1 MHPKISVI
9 ALHLSVYYQI
19 MPNISQ
25 ITPALLGFAIV
36 AIAIAIILTNN
47 YQFIKNYKFIKNYIF
62 KKPVVLSLIFISSGF
77 IFQIVYSNRVSIQRF
92 SDNYKNLLSL
102 PISIISTILAL
113 FLGNTL
119 LRKIAEQ
126 KEKKEIAILFENTID
141 THIKIIGFIDCYLKP
156 SGLYSNDFQK
166 VETLKKFID
175 IYLSQLKDDVYY
187 ETTFKRVGIYN
198 KNEIDFISL
207 YSIEKQFFISYLKR
221 FLVRLDNW
229 IDALKNNQ
237 HNQVILNNNKDDL
250 SLMLEI
256 TIFSSLK
263 TKFFATLCLL
273 IFSVYSNSEK
283 QSLYQKDLQ
292 DISDSFS
299 NLIQKKTLPSVD
311 FVVNRNRYL
320 DELEVMKS
328 KIENFP
334 ETLKEDIKSKL
345 SFMSTVEVSDVDT

>member
-1 MHPKISVI
+1 MHPKISAI

-19 MPNISQ
+19 MQNISQ
-25 ITPALLGFAIV
+25 ITPALLGFATT
-36 AIAIAIILTNN
+36 AIAMILTNN
-47 YQFIKNYKFIKNYIF
+47 YFIKNYIF
-62 KKPVVLSLIFISSGF
+62 KKPVVFSLIFISSGF
-77 IFQIVYSNRVSIQRF
+77 IFQIVYSNRGSIQDF
-92 SDNYKNLLSL
+92 SEHYKNLLSL
-102 PISIISTILAL
+102 PPISIISTILAL

-156 SGLYSNDFQK
+156 SELYSNDFQK
-166 VETLKKFID
+166 VENLKKFID
-175 IYLSQLKDDVYY
+175 IYLSSLKDDVYY
-187 ETTFKRVGIYN
+187 ETTFKKVGIYN
-198 KNEIDFISL
+198 ENEIDFISL
-207 YSIEKQFFISYLKR
+207 YSTEKQLFIIYLKR
-221 FLVRLDNW
+221 FLIRLDNW
-229 IDALKNNQ
+229 INALKNNQ

-250 SLMLEI
+250 SLILEI

-283 QSLYQKDLQ
+283 QSSYQKHLQ

-320 DELEVMKS
+320 DELEEIKL

>member
-1 MHPKISVI
+1 
-9 ALHLSVYYQI
+9 

-25 ITPALLGFAIV
+25 ITPALIGFATV
-36 AIAIAIILTNN
+36 AIAIILTN
-47 YQFIKNYKFIKNYIF
+47 NYKFIKNYIF

-77 IFQIVYSNRVSIQRF
+77 IFQLLYSNRESIQIF

-102 PISIISTILAL
+102 PPISIISTILAV

-141 THIKIIGFIDCYLKP
+141 THIKIIRFIDIYLKP
-156 SGLYSNDFQK
+156 SELYSNDFQK
-166 VETLKKFID
+166 VENLKKFID

-187 ETTFKRVGIYN
+187 ETTFKKVGIYN
-198 KNEIDFISL
+198 ENEIDFISL
-207 YSIEKQFFISYLKR
+207 YSTEKQLFISYLKR
-221 FLVRLDNW
+221 FLIRLDNW

-237 HNQVILNNNKDDL
+237 NNQDNQVIVKHDLNL
-250 SLMLEI
+250 ILEI

-263 TKFFATLCLL
+263 TKFFAALCLL

-311 FVVNRNRYL
+311 FVVNHNTYL
-320 DELEVMKS
+320 NELEVMKL

>member
-1 MHPKISVI
+1 M
-9 ALHLSVYYQI
+9 L
-19 MPNISQ
+19 NISQ

-36 AIAIAIILTNN
+36 AIAIILTN
-47 YQFIKNYKFIKNYIF
+47 NYKFIKNYIF

-77 IFQIVYSNRVSIQRF
+77 IFQIVYSNRESIQDF
-92 SDNYKNLLSL
+92 SEHYKNLLSL
-102 PISIISTILAL
+102 PPISIISTILAL

-126 KEKKEIAILFENTID
+126 KEKKEIAILFENTIE
-141 THIKIIGFIDCYLKP
+141 THIRIIGFIDCYLKP

-237 HNQVILNNNKDDL
+237 HNQLILNNNNKGDL

-283 QSLYQKDLQ
+283 QSSYQKDLQ
-292 DISDSFS
+292 DISDIFS
-299 NLIQKKTLPSVD
+299 NLIQKKTLPSLD

-320 DELEVMKS
+320 DELEEMKS